1 MPKSSTN
8 GKRKSTSVYARM
20 DMTHARISVGRT
32 KLKPVV
38 REFYNR
44 DPRVVARELL
54 GKILVREERGVRL
67 AGRMVETEAY
77 LGIDDPAAHSAAGK
91 TARNAVLFGP
101 PGFSYVY
108 FIYGVHYC
116 FNVSCLE
123 DGEAGGVLVR
133 ALEPLEGIQTMASN
147 RGLELSDPPRISE
160 LRKIASGPGRLA
172 EALGIDR
179 LRDNGKDVTSA
190 RSDLWIASDGYVPEG
205 IVEGPRV
212 GITKAVE
219 HPLRYT
225 ILGSVFVSA
234 MRPAT
239 SER

>member
-1 MPKSSTN
+1 
-8 GKRKSTSVYARM
+8 
-20 DMTHARISVGRT
+20 MTHTGLSVGRT
-32 KLKPVV
+32 MFKPVA

-44 DPRVVARELL
+44 DPRLVARDLL
-54 GKILVREERGVRL
+54 GKILVRQERGVRL

-77 LGIDDPAAHSAAGK
+77 LGTDDPAAHSAAGK

-133 ALEPLEGIQTMASN
+133 ALEPLDGIQAMASN
-147 RGLELSDPPRISE
+147 RGLKLSDPPRISE

-179 LRDNGKDVTSA
+179 LRDNGKDVTSTK
-190 RSDLWIASDGYVPEG
+190 SDLWIASDGYVPPA

-225 ILGSVFVSA
+225 IAGNLFVSA
-234 MRPAT
+234 MRPTT